1 MHLNWND
8 GICHHGGARTMAKKP
23 VDERWLDIEEVRLV
37 ADLRIMHAKV
47 HELYEIVSRLKGRH
61 KESAI
66 RAYADHAML
75 SLDIERVDDIYLW
88 FISLKENGLQ
98 LTRKK

>member
-1 MHLNWND
+1 
-8 GICHHGGARTMAKKP
+8 MAKKP

-47 HELYEIVSRLKGRH
+47 HELYEIVCRLKGRH

-66 RAYADHAML
+66 RNYADHAML

-98 LTRKK
+98 LTKK